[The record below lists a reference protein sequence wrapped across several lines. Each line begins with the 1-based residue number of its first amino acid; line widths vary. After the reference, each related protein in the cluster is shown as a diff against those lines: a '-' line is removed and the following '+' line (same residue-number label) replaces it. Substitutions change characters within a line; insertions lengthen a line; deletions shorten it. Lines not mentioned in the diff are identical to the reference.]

1 MRDIRRYWK
10 EVRALEASLPAFLWL
25 VDVEGSSPV
34 EVAAGRAAQLLI
46 AKSHRVAS
54 QDEVCAQGARDKA
67 AERELRRNT
76 LRQEGVAVVTLSK
89 L

>member
-1 MRDIRRYWK
+1 MRDIRRYWQ
-10 EVRALEASLPAFLWL
+10 EVRALEASLPSFLWL
-25 VDVEGSSPV
+25 VDVDGSSPV

-54 QDEVCAQGARDKA
+54 QDEVCAQSARDRA

>member
-1 MRDIRRYWK
+1 MRDIRRYWRD
-10 EVRALEASLPAFLWL
+10 VRALEASLPAFVSL
-25 VDVEGSSPV
+25 VDVDGSAPV

-54 QDEVCAQGARDKA
+54 EDEVSAQGERDKA
-67 AERELRRNT
+67 AERDLRRNT

>member
-1 MRDIRRYWK
+1 MRDIRRYWQ
-10 EVRALEASLPAFLWL
+10 EVRALEASLPEFLWL
-25 VDVEGSSPV
+25 VDVDGSSPV
-34 EVAAGRAAQLLI
+34 EVAARRGAQLLI

-54 QDEVCAQGARDKA
+54 QDEVCAQGMRDKA

>member
-1 MRDIRRYWK
+1 VRDIRRYWR
-10 EVRALEASLPAFLWL
+10 EVRALEASLPAFVWL
-25 VDVEGSSPV
+25 VDVDGSAPV

-46 AKSHRVAS
+46 AKSHRVAIE
-54 QDEVCAQGARDKA
+54 DEVSAQGERDKA
-67 AERELRRNT
+67 AERDLRRNT

>member
-54 QDEVCAQGARDKA
+54 QDEVSAQAERDKA
-67 AERELRRNT
+67 AERERKRNQ
-76 LRQEGVAVVTLSK
+76 LRQDGVAVVTLSK

>member
-25 VDVEGSSPV
+25 VDVDGSSPV

-46 AKSHRVAS
+46 AKSHRAS
-54 QDEVCAQGARDKA
+54 ADEVSAQGMRDKA
-67 AERELRRNT
+67 VERELRRNT

>member
-1 MRDIRRYWK
+1 
-10 EVRALEASLPAFLWL
+10 LPAYLWL

-54 QDEVCAQGARDKA
+54 ADEVSAQGMREKT
-67 AERELRRNT
+67 AERERKRRE
-76 LRQEGVAVVTLSK
+76 LRQDGVAVVTLSK

>member
-10 EVRALEASLPAFLWL
+10 EVRELEASLPPFVRL
-25 VDVEGSSPV
+25 VDVEGSIPV
-34 EVAAGRAAQLLI
+34 EVTALRAAQLLL
-46 AKSHRVAS
+46 AKSHRIATE
-54 QDEVCAQGARDKA
+54 DEVSAEGAREKGL
-67 AERELRRNT
+67 EKEQRRNA

>member
-1 MRDIRRYWK
+1 MRDIRRYWQ
-10 EVRALEASLPAFLWL
+10 EVRVLEASLPAFLWL
-25 VDVEGSSPV
+25 VDVDGSGPV

-67 AERELRRNT
+67 AERELRRTT

>member
-54 QDEVCAQGARDKA
+54 QDEVSAQGARDKA
-67 AERELRRNT
+67 TERELRRNT
-76 LRQEGVAVVTLSK
+76 LRQEGIAVVTLSK

>member
-1 MRDIRRYWK
+1 MRDIRRYWQ
-10 EVRALEASLPAFLWL
+10 EVRALEASLPEFLWL
-25 VDVEGSSPV
+25 VDVDGSSPM

-54 QDEVCAQGARDKA
+54 ADEVSAQGMRDKA

>member
-1 MRDIRRYWK
+1 MRDIRRYWR
-10 EVRALEASLPAFLWL
+10 EVRALEASLPAFVWL
-25 VDVEGSSPV
+25 VDVDGSSPV

-46 AKSHRVAS
+46 AKSHRAAS
-54 QDEVCAQGARDKA
+54 QDEVCAQSARDKA

-76 LRQEGVAVVTLSK
+76 LRQEGIAVVTLSK